1 MATSSSPE
9 PTERWRRLTAW
20 IVAHGRALWIV
31 ALLLAVP
38 ATYRTAMLYA
48 HLKSDVEA
56 LLPRDAPSV
65 RAVDELRA
73 RMPGLQYL
81 GVVVDTG
88 SAQNLAA
95 GERFIDDLAAR
106 IQAYPPELVRRVR
119 VGSAEEKAFLEKNAA
134 LYLSLD
140 DLGEIKSRI
149 EKRRDYEI
157 AKESGN
163 LIDDDD
169 GPPPLEFGDIKAKY
183 EDKLGGGRAKTSET
197 SRFSSAEKHLT
208 MLLVEVAEFET
219 GRGRSGDLFARVKAD
234 VAALGGPEKY
244 AVGMRAGYTG
254 DVAISV
260 EETDALMA
268 DLSLSSVLVIALSV
282 LVVVVYYQWWR
293 SVVVLLVPL
302 LLSALYAFGVAS
314 LPPFSVHE
322 LNSNTAFLGSIV
334 VGNGINFGI
343 ILIARYVEE
352 RRAGKSPME
361 AMTIAHFGTRAGTI
375 AAACAAGTSY
385 AALSLTEFQGFHQ
398 FGYIGGVGM
407 ALSWLAAYLL
417 MPSLTLWLDRDE
429 STKPRPVKDAQKPMT
444 FLARFVMR
452 APVAIVIAS
461 VLLTGV
467 SVYKVRSFS
476 AASLEYDFS
485 KLRRKD
491 TWQSGEGYWGARMDD
506 LLGTYLTPIVILT
519 DSPKEADAVSARLRE
534 AIKTPPLADLVSSI
548 RTAADVIPTEQ
559 PAKIERARELR
570 ELMTPNM
577 RSLVPKERKAD
588 LDRFMGQDDLKV
600 LTVADLPVTFT
611 TGMRERDGSIDKSVL
626 VYPKPS
632 HALWEGPAIQDLVA
646 SLREAGK
653 SGTARPARVG
663 GSLPVSADILGS
675 IRHDGPIASAAAFG
689 LVVLVV
695 LALFRLGFTS
705 GVVLTSL
712 LLGVLWLAGAT
723 ILLGV
728 KINFANFIAFP
739 ITFGIG
745 VDYAVNVMTRY
756 ASDGRGDIGAA
767 IRSTGGAVGLCSLTT
782 IIGYSS
788 LLLAENRALFLFG
801 VLAVL
806 GEFTC
811 LAAALFALPAA
822 LTLWK
827 RRRGAVP
834 ASSAP

>member
-1 MATSSSPE
+1 MASSTSPE

-169 GPPPLEFGDIKAKY
+169 GAPPLEFGDIKAKY
-183 EDKLGGGRAKTSET
+183 EEKLGGGRAKTSET

-244 AVGMRAGYTG
+244 AAGMRAGYTG

-293 SVVVLLVPL
+293 SVVILLVPL
-302 LLSALYAFGVAS
+302 LLSALYAFGVA
-314 LPPFSVHE
+314 
-322 LNSNTAFLGSIV
+322 
-334 VGNGINFGI
+334 
-343 ILIARYVEE
+343 
-352 RRAGKSPME
+352 
-361 AMTIAHFGTRAGTI
+361 
-375 AAACAAGTSY
+375 
-385 AALSLTEFQGFHQ
+385 
-398 FGYIGGVGM
+398 
-407 ALSWLAAYLL
+407 
-417 MPSLTLWLDRDE
+417 
-429 STKPRPVKDAQKPMT
+429 
-444 FLARFVMR
+444 
-452 APVAIVIAS
+452 
-461 VLLTGV
+461 
-467 SVYKVRSFS
+467 
-476 AASLEYDFS
+476 
-485 KLRRKD
+485 
-491 TWQSGEGYWGARMDD
+491 
-506 LLGTYLTPIVILT
+506 
-519 DSPKEADAVSARLRE
+519 
-534 AIKTPPLADLVSSI
+534 
-548 RTAADVIPTEQ
+548 
-559 PAKIERARELR
+559 
-570 ELMTPNM
+570 
-577 RSLVPKERKAD
+577 
-588 LDRFMGQDDLKV
+588 
-600 LTVADLPVTFT
+600 
-611 TGMRERDGSIDKSVL
+611 
-626 VYPKPS
+626 
-632 HALWEGPAIQDLVA
+632 
-646 SLREAGK
+646 
-653 SGTARPARVG
+653 
-663 GSLPVSADILGS
+663 
-675 IRHDGPIASAAAFG
+675 
-689 LVVLVV
+689 
-695 LALFRLGFTS
+695 
-705 GVVLTSL
+705 
-712 LLGVLWLAGAT
+712 
-723 ILLGV
+723 
-728 KINFANFIAFP
+728 
-739 ITFGIG
+739 
-745 VDYAVNVMTRY
+745 
-756 ASDGRGDIGAA
+756 
-767 IRSTGGAVGLCSLTT
+767 
-782 IIGYSS
+782 
-788 LLLAENRALFLFG
+788 
-801 VLAVL
+801 
-806 GEFTC
+806 
-811 LAAALFALPAA
+811 
-822 LTLWK
+822 
-827 RRRGAVP
+827 
-834 ASSAP
+834 